1 MMEPKSRW
9 HMHRLGM
16 LDFWYY
22 NEQEFYFDHG
32 HMLLRGSNG
41 SGKSVTLQSFLPL
54 LLDGNKS
61 SERLDTF
68 GTRSRR
74 METYLLE
81 EDGDRDDRIG
91 YLYLEFKREES
102 EVYKTIGM
110 GLHARRG
117 KPLDSWYFV
126 IEDQR
131 RIGIDLRL
139 MEDGL
144 TITRQVLKNQIG
156 DQLYTSQR
164 EYCEKVNQ
172 ALFGFER
179 IEDYLE
185 AIDLILQLRSPKLS
199 NSLRPSAINEILNAS
214 LRPLSEEDLRPM
226 SEAIANMDALKD
238 QLDALKASR
247 QAASV
252 ILQVYEHYARALL
265 QEKASLYR
273 KALGQEQ
280 ECRQQ
285 LEMLERTIAD
295 DDEQLVQ
302 NRKQQQEKQQSLEL
316 LQAEAADLENS
327 DQLRMVEEQQRLH
340 QEMGKQTDALARKQE
355 QLRSKQEQQIRAREE
370 HRKQQHQYEDL
381 CHAIDRQRKEMET
394 LAADLH
400 FEEHALFMKELKERF
415 GQELDLSY
423 TAQQLKEHM
432 HHLREGIQQLQE
444 HQAQQQVLIQLED
457 RYAQA
462 LDEVRL
468 QEQQQK
474 KAETAYDEELEDM
487 QDAFSRWL
495 ASLQEMKLPSDGDRT
510 IARELQNYETK
521 ENFLQTEDMV
531 KRAYQQQL
539 QRLLEMQGAWEA
551 QKTALHAQLD
561 ACDQQLYAW
570 KNRRDP
576 SPVLEDG
583 QVEAR
588 RYLQE
593 KDIPNRPLYLFLEYG
608 DEVSGPLRDRFE
620 EILERSGW
628 LNALLIH
635 QCHRMAVSEKPAGSF
650 DNYLFVDKE
659 PASIESWELRGANM
673 QELSASFQLF
683 LHSIGAEGS
692 RMQMTENSFS
702 LDVLHATLATTK
714 RSRFIGTKAREAYRL
729 QRIEEIEAERASL
742 YQQEQMVCASIDEG
756 NQRLERLQAEAN
768 ALPKEA
774 ELKNSLHAWQQAQR
788 SLLAKE
794 QFSREA
800 KERVTWQ
807 QGQMAVVWMR
817 IEAIAKE
824 LQLSAQLDIFEAYE
838 GTLEAY
844 QECFDA
850 LRRLYPQMLHRQE
863 LAVHTEDSL
872 YQLEGDVR
880 LLEEEQA
887 SLQKMLDRLQK
898 RSASIEEQLQ
908 TMGAQ
913 ALTERLR
920 QISERL
926 QQLPKEIN
934 DCYEKIGFLRSAL
947 KKADEQKKQ
956 LQQEHQQHQEETHRY
971 AEVLA
976 QELQNSPLSLPEWQ
990 EATMLATVDAVLRSD
1005 PVSKRSDLLKGEVQS
1020 QYYAQRGSLQEYQL
1034 TMGEDARFSEVEGV
1048 LPRLMLHA
1056 RYRGKQITF
1065 HELAMQLD
1073 QDIDAQ
1079 KRLLE
1084 DSDRHLFEDIL
1095 VNIISKQIRLR
1106 IQDSQHWVMTMNRY
1120 MEAMT
1125 ASSSSLRLSLRWM
1138 PKKAESEQELDTREL
1153 IALLQKD
1160 VGLLK
1165 DSDLKRLSAHFRSKI
1180 DTARQLLDQQENQQS
1195 FHQLMRT
1202 VMDYR
1207 QWFEFRI
1214 MTQKNNENRKE
1225 LTNHLFYSYSGGEKA
1240 MSMYVPLFSAMAAK
1254 MAGTRK
1260 DAPLLIALDEAF
1272 AGVDDK
1278 NISIMFD
1285 LIERFGFDYIMNSQV
1300 LWGDYPTVRHLA
1312 IYELFRPEN
1321 AHYVTVIPY
1330 AWNGRKRRL
1339 KER

>member
-1 MMEPKSRW
+1 MEAKSRW
-9 HMHRLGM
+9 HMHRMGM

-22 NEQEFYFDHG
+22 DNQEFSFDHG

-41 SGKSVTLQSFLPL
+41 SGKSVTLQSVLPL

-102 EVYKTIGM
+102 ESYKTIGM

-131 RIGIDLRL
+131 RIGIDLLL

-144 TITRQVLKNQIG
+144 TITRQMLKNQIG

-185 AIDLILQLRSPKLS
+185 TIDLILRLRSPKLS
-199 NSLRPSAINEILNAS
+199 NSLRPSVINEILNVS

-226 SEAIANMDALKD
+226 SEAISNMDALKD

-265 QEKASLYR
+265 QEKAALYR
-273 KALGQEQ
+273 KALQQEQ
-280 ECRQQ
+280 TCRQQ
-285 LEMLERTIAD
+285 LESLERSIAD
-295 DDEQLVQ
+295 DNRQLIQ
-302 NRKQQQEKQQSLEL
+302 SMEEKQEKQNALEL

-327 DQLRMVEEQQRLH
+327 DQLHMVKEQQRIQ
-340 QEMGKQTDALARKQE
+340 QEMEQQRDAFARKQE
-355 QLRSKQEQQIRAREE
+355 QIRSKQEQQIHARDN
-370 HRKQQHQYEDL
+370 HQKQRDHYEDL
-381 CHAIDRQRKEMET
+381 CGSIEQQRKEMET
-394 LAADLH
+394 LATELH
-400 FEEHALFMKELKERF
+400 FAEHAHFMMELSERF

-432 HHLREGIQQLQE
+432 HHLREGILQLQK
-444 HQAQQQVLIQLED
+444 HQEQQQVLIQLED

-474 KAETAYDEELEDM
+474 KAETAYEEELEEM
-487 QDAFSRWL
+487 QEGFSRWL
-495 ASLQEMKLPSDGDRT
+495 ASL
-510 IARELQNYETK
+510 RELQLPSNADQMIAKELQSYETK
-521 ENFLQTEDMV
+521 ESLLQIADAV
-531 KRAYQQQL
+531 NQAYQRQL
-539 QRLLEMQGAWEA
+539 QRLLEMQGARQA
-551 QKTALHAQLD
+551 QKAAIHEQLD
-561 ACDQQLYAW
+561 ICDQQLYVW
-570 KNRRDP
+570 EIKQDP
-576 SPVLEDG
+576 APSLEDG
-583 QVEAR
+583 QVDAR

-593 KDIPNRPLYLFLEYG
+593 RNIPSQPLYLLLEYRA
-608 DEVSGPLRDRFE
+608 DVSDPLRDRFE
-620 EILERSGW
+620 EVLERSGW
-628 LNALLIH
+628 LNALLVH
-635 QCHRMAVSEKPAGSF
+635 RCHRMEVSDKPDGSF
-650 DNYLFVDKE
+650 DNYLFVGKE
-659 PASIESWELRGANM
+659 VSSIDSWELQGTNM
-673 QELSASFQLF
+673 EELSASFQAF
-683 LHSIGAEGS
+683 LHSIEAEGS
-692 RMQMTENSFS
+692 HLQMTETTFTI
-702 LDVLHATLATTK
+702 DALHATLATTK
-714 RSRFIGTKAREAYRL
+714 QSRFIGSKAREAYRL
-729 QRIEEIEAERASL
+729 QRMEEIKAERATL
-742 YQQEQMVCASIDEG
+742 YLQEQALCASIGEID
-756 NQRLERLQAEAN
+756 QRLAHLQAETSAQ
-768 ALPKEA
+768 PKEA
-774 ELKNSLHAWQQAQR
+774 ALKEALHVWQQAQQT
-788 SLLAKE
+788 LLLKE
-794 QFSREA
+794 QSSRQI
-800 KERVTWQ
+800 KERIAWQ
-807 QGQMAVVWMR
+807 QGQMNALR
-817 IEAIAKE
+817 IQIETIAKD
-824 LQLSAQLDIFEAYE
+824 LQLSARLDVFEAYE
-838 GTLEAY
+838 QTLETY
-844 QECFDA
+844 QDRFDA
-850 LRRLYPQMLHRQE
+850 LRRLYPQMLRSQE
-863 LAVHTEDSL
+863 LVMHTEGSL
-872 YQLEGDVR
+872 HQLEEDIQQ
-880 LLEEEQA
+880 LEEEHV
-887 SLQKMLDRLQK
+887 SLREGLDLLRE
-898 RSASIEEQLQ
+898 RAISIEEQLRL
-908 TMGAQ
+908 TGAKE
-913 ALTERLR
+913 LTERLR

-926 QQLPKEIN
+926 QQLPREIN
-934 DCYEKIGFLRSAL
+934 DCYERIGSLRSRL
-947 KKADEQKKQ
+947 EKADEQKKQ
-956 LQQEHQQHQEETHRY
+956 LQKECRQRQDEMLCYQTVLSQEMQST
-971 AEVLA
+971 
-976 QELQNSPLSLPEWQ
+976 PLSLPQWQ
-990 EATMLATVDAVLRSD
+990 EATMLMTVDTLLQNAP
-1005 PVSKRSDLLKGEVQS
+1005 PVNKRSDILKGEVQS

-1034 TMGEDARFSEVEGV
+1034 SMGEDTQYSEVEGV
-1048 LPRLMLHA
+1048 LPRLTLHA
-1056 RYRGKQITF
+1056 RYRGKQISF
-1065 HELAMQLD
+1065 HALAQQLD
-1073 QDIDAQ
+1073 LDIDAQ
-1079 KRLLE
+1079 KHLLE

-1180 DTARQLLDQQENQQS
+1180 DTARRLLDQQENQQS

-1214 MTQKNNENRKE
+1214 LTQKNNENRKE